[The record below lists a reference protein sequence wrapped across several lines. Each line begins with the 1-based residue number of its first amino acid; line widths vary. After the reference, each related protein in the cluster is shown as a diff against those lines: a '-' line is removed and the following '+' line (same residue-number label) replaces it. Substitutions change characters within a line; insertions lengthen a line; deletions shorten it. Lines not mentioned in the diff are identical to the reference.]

1 MKISHILAA
10 VTLLVATL
18 TFHVEASA
26 TYSKKPFQGK
36 VIEVNQ
42 DEEGASIVVQAAN
55 GLTQSVYAPRSRAND
70 QIVERAIK
78 AQEMKT
84 NFTISTQNL

>member
-26 TYSKKPFQGK
+26 TYSKKTFHGQ
-36 VIEVNQ
+36 VIDVNQ
-42 DEEGASIVVQAAN
+42 DEEGASIVVKTAN
-55 GLTQSVYAPRSRAND
+55 GLTQTVYAPRSRAND

-78 AQEMKT
+78 AHETKT
-84 NFTISTQNL
+84 TFTISTQNL

>member
-26 TYSKKPFQGK
+26 TYSKKTFYGQ
-36 VIEVNQ
+36 VIDVNE
-42 DEEGASIVVQAAN
+42 DEEGASIVVKEAN

-70 QIVERAIK
+70 QIVERAIN
-78 AQEMKT
+78 AQKTKT
-84 NFTISTQNL
+84 NFSISTQNF

>member
-1 MKISHILAA
+1 MKMTHILAA
-10 VTLLVATL
+10 LTLLLATL

-26 TYSKKPFQGK
+26 TFSKKTFQGQ
-36 VIEVNQ
+36 VIDVNQ
-42 DEEGASIVVQAAN
+42 DEEGASIVVKAAN

-78 AQEMKT
+78 AREKKST
-84 NFTISTQNL
+84 FTISTQNL